1 MFRRLAPCSRGGF
14 YYDYHHH
21 HIPVPHHGWRELF
34 WLFSISASTNFSHAV
49 WSDPK
54 RISLDFLVQL
64 MPITCHCHQQLQHHQ
79 HRHHYHRHLYQHHDL
94 VVLSM
99 LLNMPQFTFPQRD
112 RIRLCC
118 SSNVKESS
126 FSYSINHA
134 KHSKLMIKE
143 LWAERVIVRIQRND
157 SSSIDLLLFDPNLRV
172 ARYLVGYGSSN
183 F

>member
-21 HIPVPHHGWRELF
+21 HRPVPHHGWREVF

-79 HRHHYHRHLYQHHDL
+79 HHHHYRRHLYQHHDL
-94 VVLSM
+94 VVPSM
-99 LLNMPQFTFPQRD
+99 LLNMAQFTLPP
-112 RIRLCC
+112 
-118 SSNVKESS
+118 
-126 FSYSINHA
+126 INHA
-134 KHSKLMIKE
+134 KHSQLMIRE
-143 LWAERVIVRIQRND
+143 LWAERLIVKIQRND
-157 SSSIDLLLFDPNLRV
+157 SNSIDLLLFDPNLRV
-172 ARYLVGYGSSN
+172 ARYLVGYGSWN